1 MNSVKTPEIWQE
13 CGKCSGSGN
22 IDISPLVNVT
32 MWKRCPHCAHS
43 PLPGYRAILY
53 TPERWEQAGGVLH
66 DDLRVWFKDHYLAK
80 WVNDSYKSAMTWKN
94 PLYFQIIVSTT
105 AITMKDLEEI
115 T

>member
-1 MNSVKTPEIWQE
+1 MTPEIWQE
-13 CGKCSGSGN
+13 CGECGGRGWHWHHHLSSAGEHIGKTKE
-22 IDISPLVNVT
+22 P
-32 MWKRCPHCAHS
+32 CPHCAHS
-43 PLPGYRAILY
+43 PKPGYRAILY
-53 TPERWEQAGGVLH
+53 TPEQWEAAGGVLH

-115 T
+115 

>member
-1 MNSVKTPEIWQE
+1 MNAVKTPEIWQV
-13 CGKCSGSGN
+13 CGTCKGTGCIKWSEMGQQYK
-22 IDISPLVNVT
+22 T
-32 MWKRCPHCAHS
+32 TCKACEAS

-115 T
+115 

>member
-1 MNSVKTPEIWQE
+1 MNAVKTPEIWQVCEE
-13 CGKCSGSGN
+13 CGGSGN
-22 IDISPLVNVT
+22 KDISPLVNVT

-43 PLPGYRAILY
+43 PKPGYRAILY

-94 PLYFQIIVSTT
+94 PLYFQIIVSTP

-115 T
+115 